1 MGSIGKELVITKEEV
16 NISFDQKLVSRT
28 KWNLQRE
35 TLYGFIQGLSVNWSS
50 LILGGQEIPIISV
63 V

>member
-1 MGSIGKELVITKEEV
+1 MLKKLEHVQRKVTKEIEVRKWERMGSIGKELVIIKEEV

-35 TLYGFIQGLSVNWSS
+35 TL
-50 LILGGQEIPIISV
+50 
-63 V
+63 